1 MTMKKWLSLF
11 AFLFCHLMLFAQ
23 AGNGEYNP
31 DTPPNPEMPRPK
43 FTLKVNY
50 TPQQGGRLD
59 TDTSSIVMAGSKVWL
74 SAYSNRNF
82 VFERWMENGETV
94 SDLSSFFYEMPERD
108 ASLTAVFRYEPMTPP
123 NPETPRLKHTL
134 YLSSQPA
141 QAGSFNWSSGS
152 VIREDDY
159 VDLYAYNHD
168 GFRFKEWQL
177 DGQTV
182 STNYWY
188 TFNMPHSDIHLLA
201 IYEYAPALPSNP
213 GSNFFDPETG
223 EVIVNDFEPGEL
235 GGAIWNV
242 VGETDHEAVTMIT
255 VVGPINDGDW
265 YVARE
270 YPNCKTIDLSRT
282 NGMTGIP
289 SWAFEWCENLESIVL
304 PASIASIGG
313 YAFAECT
320 ALQSL
325 TVLSTTPPTINRW
338 AFEGCN
344 TENLTVFVPAASAS
358 LYRTADVWKD
368 FNIQPLTS
376 EVKSLEVNLPDSTGI
391 YKGMYIELQNIAS
404 GQKQRYV
411 ITDRLTYTFNNLM
424 HNTSYNVY
432 LKNSKDEVLG
442 VIENVE
448 IINKNVEK
456 TFGTLLVPRTVSLKV
471 QTPDETDVTSQVTIT
486 WMDEAGTYLLRG
498 NQITAQLDGTV
509 LKYRITLPQAL
520 AMQYQLPEEG
530 IYTVNEETSINYQL
544 TDIPSII
551 IVGKVEDNKEHQP
564 IANAFVSV
572 SQTFNGQYTKSYTA
586 KTNAE
591 GLWQLQVLQAYTEIS
606 ASKTGY
612 VSQSQKFDDI
622 VATIP
627 TFTLKDISGTTI
639 TLNLSYTDVNGKTTE
654 GYKDSINVGYSVY
667 NVTGDSV
674 ISNFSLQ
681 YPKIVLMETHEGAEL
696 RITATSKVQKFMPI
710 EAMATVDASDEASV
724 TLNIKQLGGIQASYI
739 KSDNTSIVGILYDAN
754 GKLVAKYDYANANL
768 QIDELADGTYTL
780 VTMGGSQFFNNI
792 FSLSQFNNSGLRA
805 GIDYVKNNVKVES
818 GKWATVSNQ
827 IIPYLD
833 ETKLYYTSSKTSFT
847 VNKSEI
853 TAGQYLTLN
862 TFINFKSSYAGSIS
876 DVKLIVDM
884 PASTKFVES
893 SVLMGSTA
901 ADYTYDEAEHSV
913 TIPVSNLNERIRFC
927 IIPTAGGTYS
937 PAAAVQFKF
946 DGKTFTQPIGSVTYN
961 VKDLSITVPSVVS
974 NNNVPVSGSSV
985 GKSTVKIYADEML
998 LGQTTSLANGAW
1010 ATNIELMIDD
1020 PNTPS
1025 MHTVYAVI
1033 TTQDGLE
1040 MSSESQVVTY
1050 DPNAIQ
1056 VSNVIMYYTNPE
1068 ENWWRGK
1075 NYELVHNFLSPSVSP
1090 FRYVYYI
1097 YNRSFTFAINFSSN
1111 DPEKI
1116 TNVVL
1121 EVKTGDGRWN
1131 PLEAKYD
1138 ERQKCW
1144 LVYGEFGNMYD
1155 GIVPVNVRVKFTFGG
1170 TVFVVP
1176 YPGPDADVP
1185 IDPSGYVYEAVPS
1198 NRVQGVTATIYYK
1211 ETVKDMYGEEHENIV
1226 LWDAEEYA
1234 QQNPLFT
1241 DENGMYRWDVPQG
1254 LWQVKFEKEGYQTVY
1269 SEWLPVPPPQ
1279 LDVNIAM
1286 TQLSQPA
1293 VKKASAFDRGVD
1305 IEFDK
1310 FMDPATLTTD
1320 YIQLSVNENI
1330 VEGDIELLNAETV
1343 GEDETQKY
1351 ASKVRFSISKDSA
1364 DLVDTD
1370 ALYLTVKRDVMS
1382 YAGIPMQK
1390 DFGQPFNVEPKVRAI
1405 TVDSLVNIEY
1415 GQERTLDV
1423 AALPAI
1429 ASKSK
1434 ILRVNVLSETIAKV
1448 SSKEIALDE
1457 NGQAVITVTG
1467 DMPGATVITFEMDG
1481 VDLTKHTKVNVKDAA
1496 LLKTIAPRA
1505 SRVAGA
1511 EVYRGTKVV
1520 LTSETENAE
1529 IRYTLDGS
1537 DPNDKGILYDET
1549 PIVIADDSITIK
1561 AVAKGHDLD
1570 PSDVATFDFT
1580 LKRSTVGYELPAG
1593 WSWISHNMEKAISLN
1608 ELNADITCLR
1618 SQTKEVVK
1626 DPVVG
1631 LIGNLHE
1638 LQPAEAYK
1646 VEVAA
1651 KASTRLQG
1659 FECNA
1664 SATPVPVEVGWNWL
1678 GYPVN
1683 QTMTLEEAL
1692 TFYEASEG
1700 DLIVGQ
1706 DGYAEFADGEW
1717 KGNLKGMSP
1726 GKGYMFKAKAENE
1739 IVFNNTIVSIAASRI
1754 GKRNML
1760 INSPWAPAKY
1770 GYPNVMPLTAELFAN
1785 GEKANATDY
1794 VVGAFVESECRGVG
1808 LWEEG
1813 RLLMTIYGDGGED
1826 IRFVAKNLAD
1836 DTYYDI
1842 TEQVAFAADN
1852 IGSWHA
1858 PYSLTIG
1865 AETTGIGAEEFNNDF
1880 SVTPTVVDDHITV
1893 SAAGRNISYL
1903 TLTNMGGRVVLTLSD
1918 LGKGAT
1924 ITTSQLPAGMYIVT
1938 VKADG
1943 QTFYKKIIKS

>member
-1 MTMKKWLSLF
+1 
-11 AFLFCHLMLFAQ
+11 MLFAQ
-23 AGNGEYNP
+23 VGASGSDYNP
-31 DTPPNPEMPRPK
+31 NTPPNPEMPRPK
-43 FTLKVNY
+43 FTLRLNT
-50 TPQQGGRLD
+50 TPKQGGSLD
-59 TDTSSIVMAGSKVWL
+59 HDTLSVIMAGTKIWL
-74 SAYSNRNF
+74 GAYPNRNF
-82 VFERWMENGETV
+82 VFERWIENGEI
-94 SDLSSFFYEMPERD
+94 LSTSNGFYYEMPERD
-108 ASLTAVFRYEPMTPP
+108 ATLTAVFRYDPTTPP
-123 NPETPRLKHTL
+123 NPETPRVKHTM
-134 YLSSQPA
+134 YLESQPV
-141 QAGSFNWSSGS
+141 QAGWFNWNS
-152 VIREDDY
+152 VSQIKEDERID
-159 VDLYAYNHD
+159 VYAYNGN
-168 GFRFKEWQL
+168 GFRFKEWQCE
-177 DGQTV
+177 GKTV
-182 STNYWY
+182 STDYWY
-188 TFNMPHSDIHLLA
+188 TFTMPQKDIHLLA
-201 IYEYAPALPSNP
+201 VYEYAPSLPKNP

-223 EVIVNDFEPGEL
+223 EVIINDFEPGNL
-235 GGAIWNV
+235 WNAMWTLTEGDQESV
-242 VGETDHEAVTMIT
+242 SLIT
-255 VVGPINDGDW
+255 VAGPVANGDW
-265 YVARE
+265 SVARE
-270 YPNCKTIDLSRT
+270 YPNCKSIDLSRT
-282 NGMTGIP
+282 NGMTGVP
-289 SWAFEWCENLESIVL
+289 SWAFEWCSNLESVIL
-304 PASIASIGG
+304 PASISSIGE
-313 YAFAECT
+313 YAFCECY

-325 TVLSTTPPTINRW
+325 TVLSTTPPAVDYWT
-338 AFEGCN
+338 FEECN
-344 TENLTVFVPAASAS
+344 KENLTVFVPAASAP
-358 LYRTADVWKD
+358 LYRSAEVWKD
-368 FNIQPLTS
+368 LNIQPLTS
-376 EVKSLEVNLPDSTGI
+376 EVKSLEVNLPENTNTDL
-391 YKGMYIELQNIAS
+391 YKGMYIELLNTTS

-411 ITDRLTYTFNNLM
+411 VTDRLTYTFSNLL
-424 HNTSYNVY
+424 HNTKYNVY
-432 LKNSKDEVLG
+432 LKNIKDVVLG
-442 VIENVE
+442 E
-448 IINKNVEK
+448 IVDVNIVDQNDTVSFKS
-456 TFGTLLVPRTVSLKV
+456 LLVPRTINLKV
-471 QTPDETDVTSQVTIT
+471 QTPAGDDVTSQVTIT

-551 IVGKVEDNKEHQP
+551 IGGKVEDNKEHQP
-564 IANAFVSV
+564 IANAVVSV

-710 EAMATVDASDEASV
+710 EATATVDASDQASV

-1131 PLEAKYD
+1131 PLVANYD
-1138 ERQKCW
+1138 EYKKCW

-1170 TVFVVP
+1170 TEFIVP

-1198 NRVQGVTATIYYK
+1198 NRLQGVTATIYYK
-1211 ETVKDMYGEEHENIV
+1211 ETVTDKWGDKHENIV

-1254 LWQVKFEKEGYQTVY
+1254 LWQVKFEKEGYQTTY
-1269 SEWLPVPPPQ
+1269 TEWLPVPPPQ
-1279 LDVNIAM
+1279 LDINIGM
-1286 TQLSQPA
+1286 IQLSQPNM
-1293 VKKASAFDRGVD
+1293 KKPVVFDKGID

-1310 FMDPATLTTD
+1310 YMDPATLTT
-1320 YIQLSVNENI
+1320 ENI
-1330 VEGDIELLNAETV
+1330 KLIYDEQPITGTIELLNEEAV
-1343 GEDETQKY
+1343 GENDNQTY
-1351 ASKVRFSISKDSA
+1351 ASKLRFNLPENVELLS
-1364 DLVDTD
+1364 TD
-1370 ALYLTVKRDVMS
+1370 NIQLTVSSNVKS
-1382 YAGIPMQK
+1382 YAGIPFAGSNSQEF
-1390 DFGQPFNVEPKVRAI
+1390 DVERKVKSI
-1405 TVDSLVNIEY
+1405 VVDSLLNIEY
-1415 GQERTLDV
+1415 GKSRPLTV
-1423 AALPAI
+1423 AALPAD
-1429 ASKSK
+1429 ASKGK
-1434 ILRVNVLSETIAKV
+1434 TLRVNALSETIAKV
-1448 SSKEIALDE
+1448 SSKELILNE
-1457 NGQAVITVTG
+1457 EGQADLSILG
-1467 DMPGATVITFEMDG
+1467 DMPGATVITFEIDG

-1496 LLKTIAPRA
+1496 LLKTVAPRA
-1505 SRVAGA
+1505 SRVSGS
-1511 EVYRGTKVV
+1511 EVYRGTKVL
-1520 LTSETENAE
+1520 LTSDTENAE
-1529 IRYTLDGS
+1529 IRYTLDGT
-1537 DPNDKGILYDET
+1537 DPNETGILYDDT
-1549 PIVIADDSITIK
+1549 PIVIADDNITIK
-1561 AVAKGHDLD
+1561 AIAKGHDLEA
-1570 PSDVATFDFT
+1570 SEVTEFDYT
-1580 LKRSTVGYELPAG
+1580 LKKTAIGYKLPVG
-1593 WSWISHNMEKAISLN
+1593 WSWISHNLEEPVTPS
-1608 ELNADITCLR
+1608 ELNADIECLT
-1618 SQTKEVVK
+1618 SQTKEVIK

-1631 LIGNLHE
+1631 LIGNLSKLE
-1638 LQPAEAYK
+1638 PGEAYK
-1646 VEVAA
+1646 VKVSEEATA
-1651 KASTRLQG
+1651 RLQG
-1659 FECNA
+1659 FEFNA
-1664 SATPVPVEVGWNWL
+1664 SVTPVSVVKGWNWL

-1683 QTMTLEEAL
+1683 QTMTLAEAL
-1692 TFYEASEG
+1692 AFYEANEG
-1700 DLIVGQ
+1700 DYIVGQ
-1706 DGYAEFADGEW
+1706 DGYAEFADGTW
-1717 KGNLKGMSP
+1717 QGNLKGLEP
-1726 GKGYMFKAKAENE
+1726 GKGYMFKANEDNE
-1739 IVFNNTIVSIAASRI
+1739 IVFNNTIVSVAASRI
-1754 GKRNML
+1754 GKRNVLM
-1760 INSPWAPAKY
+1760 NSPWAPAKY

-1785 GEKANATDY
+1785 GEKVGADEY
-1794 VVGAFVESECRGVG
+1794 VVGAFVDSECRGVG
-1808 LWEEG
+1808 QWMDG
-1813 RLLMTIYGDGGED
+1813 KLLMTIYGDGGED

-1858 PYSLTIG
+1858 PYALAIG
-1865 AETTGIGAEEFNNDF
+1865 TEASGVGAEEFNNEF
-1880 SVTPTVVDDHITV
+1880 SVTPTVVYDHITV

-1903 TLTNMGGRVVLTLSD
+1903 SLTNMGGRVVLTLSD